1 MSPQLSFQFKESLTY
16 SSDTFLIHEGVLQI
30 TDTLVTLASEGRSS
44 LVSISGEM
52 GTGKTH
58 LATFCAGTMQALGKP
73 ARIVRGDDLGENSGR
88 NYVAAVRSSERIQPG
103 EMVVV
108 DDADRWLREPGSE
121 GLFTS
126 IADRIL
132 QAKGILVLML
142 SAPPTDLKLPAQVR
156 SRLTAGLHFSL
167 GAAAERYLDDILR
180 AMAKQRG
187 LRLTPA
193 KRAFILKR
201 VPRTVSAL
209 SGYMTRLQEVGTR
222 DIPSTSFEALTNALG
237 EVP

>member
-30 TDTLVTLASEGRSS
+30 TDTLVTLASEERSS
-44 LVSISGEM
+44 LVSISAEAGA
-52 GTGKTH
+52 GKTH
-58 LATFCAGTMQALGKP
+58 LATFCAGAMQALGKP
-73 ARIVRGDDLGENSGR
+73 ARILRGDDLVESGAR
-88 NYVAAVRSSERIQPG
+88 NYAAAVKRSERIQPG

-108 DDADRWLREPGSE
+108 DDADRWLQEPGSE
-121 GLFTS
+121 GLFTA

-142 SAPPTDLKLPAQVR
+142 VAPPTELRLPAQVR
-156 SRLTAGLHFSL
+156 SRLTAGLHFSVGL
-167 GAAAERYLDDILR
+167 PAERYLDEILR

-209 SGYMTRLQEVGTR
+209 SGYMTRLHEVGTK
-222 DIPSTSFEALTNALG
+222 DIPSTSFEALASALG
-237 EVP
+237 ETI